1 MIVSV
6 FGASGRTGHAFIASA
21 NDAGMSLR
29 LHYRA
34 KPSEQ
39 VPTSATVVVGS
50 LNDPT
55 AVREVLRGADA
66 VVVLFG
72 PHPDARI
79 PFCATATKHIIAA
92 MHVQS
97 QQRLLVVTGAMTGG
111 MPSNVSLFMRIM
123 RRVVQRSAHEGM
135 VADRTEQERLVR
147 NSTLAG
153 WTLVKPPRLTDEAAT
168 DAVEIGP
175 ALSVG
180 MRSSISRASLAGAL
194 VREIQEPRFAQ
205 QAVYVANR

>member
-21 NDAGMSLR
+21 TDAGMSLR

-34 KPSEQ
+34 KPSDQ

-55 AVREVLRGADA
+55 AVREVLRGADVA
-66 VVVLFG
+66 VVLFG
-72 PHPDARI
+72 PHHDARI
-79 PFCATATKHIIAA
+79 PFCAAATKQIIAV
-92 MHVQS
+92 MHTQS
-97 QQRLLVVTGAMTGG
+97 QSRLLVVTGAMTGG
-111 MPSNVSLFMRIM
+111 MPSNVSPFMRFM
-123 RRVVQRSAHEGM
+123 RKIVQRSAHDGM
-135 VADRTEQERLVR
+135 VEDRNEQERLVR
-147 NSTLAG
+147 DSKLAG
-153 WTLVKPPRLTDEAAT
+153 WTLVKPPRLTDDAT
-168 DAVEIGP
+168 TGTVDIGP
-175 ALSVG
+175 DLSVG
-180 MRSSISRASLAGAL
+180 LRSHISRASLAKTL

>member
-6 FGASGRTGHAFIASA
+6 FGASGRTGNAFIASA
-21 NDAGMSLR
+21 SDAGISLR

-39 VPTSATVVVGS
+39 VPTSSTVVVGS

-55 AVREVLRGADA
+55 AVREVLRGGDA

-72 PHPDARI
+72 PHNDARV
-79 PFCATATKHIIAA
+79 PFCAAATRNIIAA
-92 MHVQS
+92 MHTQS

-111 MPSNVSLFMRIM
+111 IPSNVSLAMRLM
-123 RRVVQRSAHEGM
+123 RKIVQRSAHDGM
-135 VADRTEQERLVR
+135 MEDRTEQERLVR
-147 NSTLAG
+147 NSKLGG
-153 WTLVKPPRLTDEAAT
+153 WTLIKPPRLTDDPAT
-168 DAVEIGP
+168 DAVAIGP
-175 ALSVG
+175 ELSVG
-180 MRSSISRASLAGAL
+180 VRSSISRASLAGAL

-205 QAVYVANR
+205 QAVYAANR

>member
-21 NDAGMSLR
+21 TDAGMSLR
-29 LHYRA
+29 LHYRS
-34 KPSEQ
+34 KPSET

-66 VVVLFG
+66 AVVLFG
-72 PHPDARI
+72 PHHDARI
-79 PFCATATKHIIAA
+79 PFCAAATRNIIAA
-92 MHVQS
+92 MHTQS
-97 QQRLLVVTGAMTGG
+97 QARLLVVTGAMTGG
-111 MPSNVSLFMRIM
+111 MPSNVSLFMRFM
-123 RRVVQRSAHEGM
+123 RKIVQRSAHEGM
-135 VADRTEQERLVR
+135 VEDRSEQERLVR
-147 NSTLAG
+147 NSNLAG
-153 WTLVKPPRLTDEAAT
+153 WTLVKPTRLTDDAAT

-175 ALSVG
+175 DLSVG

-194 VREIQEPRFAQ
+194 VREILEPRFAQ
-205 QAVYVANR
+205 QAVYAASR